1 MKTIEEQAVDYIKN
15 VFPQRHILYKLEWV
29 DIAMFMKRAFLA
41 GAQAATRWIPV
52 EEELPEEELAVLIMG
67 KDIVPCQEDYV
78 TEAFLLD
85 GVWQDPATGSDMDG
99 KVTHWL
105 PIPPAPEK

>member
-41 GAQAATRWIPV
+41 GARAATRWIPV
-52 EEELPEEELAVLIMG
+52 EEELPEKKTRCLILPLNRDYPMPARHLSDGWFLIIELGLVIR
-67 KDIVPCQEDYV
+67 
-78 TEAFLLD
+78 
-85 GVWQDPATGSDMDG
+85 
-99 KVTHWL
+99 KVSHWI
-105 PIPPAPEK
+105 PIPPDPEK